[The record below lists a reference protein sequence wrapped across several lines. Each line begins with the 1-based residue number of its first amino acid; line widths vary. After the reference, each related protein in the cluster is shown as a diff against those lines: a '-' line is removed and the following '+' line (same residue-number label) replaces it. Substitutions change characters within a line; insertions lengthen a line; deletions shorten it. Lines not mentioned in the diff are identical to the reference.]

1 MNQILKLYKYYLK
14 KLFKSWYFWLF
25 LALAWLVLVISPI
38 ILYNINK
45 RHLEANGITT
55 CKQFLGKRL
64 FDIFE
69 YFSGNKLADPPI
81 FSTIWSM
88 FLSFWAMGIIGMI
101 LMNAGISDLVR
112 KTKDEGEDKT
122 VLTVASPIKR
132 DDVIFAKIGAF
143 FTFFLLAN
151 LVGFVLPIFTGYCW
165 AGGEQG
171 IFTAKF
177 AFSFLIL
184 FGLVFPLLWFLLVH
198 SILFFM
204 NLTVGGLVNTLFTLL
219 LFFIPYIWKITMGF
233 IRRDGG
239 LYRFMDKTKDLIL
252 AEPLFVIPLCLL
264 VGGLFFYLYWNNFR
278 KRDFN

>member
-25 LALAWLVLVISPI
+25 LALAWLVLIIFPI
-38 ILYNINK
+38 IVYKAFPAPSIKNY
-45 RHLEANGITT
+45 TY
-55 CKQFLGKRL
+55 KQFIGEIVKNN
-64 FDIFE
+64 FD
-69 YFSGNKLADPPI
+69 YFSGYKSADPPI

-204 NLTVGGLVNTLFTLL
+204 NLTVGGLANTLFALL
-219 LFFIPYIWKITMGF
+219 LFFIPYIWMITMGF
-233 IRRDGG
+233 IRGGG

-252 AEPLFVIPLCLL
+252 TEPLFVIPLCLL
-264 VGGLFFYLYWNNFR
+264 VGGLFFYLYW
-278 KRDFN
+278 